1 MVLFRFN
8 IILILNRKLSN
19 SQFNKLKSAIKNGTE
34 VNLNLSS
41 NLIGNPNDETSFPH
55 QFSLTNTQ
63 VSKIRK
69 AFEND
74 SLANT
79 KFSKTQLSK
88 IVQLG
93 GFLFSPP
100 NIFGQPI
107 PTKSIIDST
116 TNDNL
121 VDTGLNIIDKII

>member
-1 MVLFRFN
+1 M
-8 IILILNRKLSN
+8 NRKLSN

-69 AFEND
+69 AFENG
-74 SLANT
+74 SLVST

-88 IVQLG
+88 IVLLG

-100 NIFGQPI
+100 NIFGPAI
-107 PTKSIIDST
+107 PTKSIIDSI

-121 VDTGLNIIDKII
+121 VATGLNIIGKII